1 MEGSRVEGPPVD
13 GSRVEGSCVEGSRV
27 DWSRVDGSCV
37 EGVPRGRRPA
47 WTGPPWMGPAWRG
60 RVEGPR
66 GGAPWTGP
74 AWTGPPWT
82 ASRVDGSPVD
92 GSRVEGPR
100 GGAAWRGTV
109 DGSRVDGSPV
119 DGVPPRSLQPP
130 AKSSQPR
137 AGPSRPRG
145 PGLPEGARRA
155 AAAREPPR
163 PGWALAPEEL
173 SLLSPAQRRRHL
185 LFADLL
191 DDMGASA
198 SIFPRDSLDMPYPV
212 PDPYTWMPAPQG
224 PAQGPAQGRGRLLGV
239 LRAAEARGRV
249 RALRLRYT
257 RMRAEEIALLVHRQ
271 DSARTAIRLELFLPP
286 LLKPT
291 RIPDPLNRQERRR
304 VEAILEET
312 LDDDLFLR

>member
-1 MEGSRVEGPPVD
+1 M
-13 GSRVEGSCVEGSRV
+13 
-27 DWSRVDGSCV
+27 
-37 EGVPRGRRPA
+37 
-47 WTGPPWMGPAWRG
+47 
-60 RVEGPR
+60 
-66 GGAPWTGP
+66 
-74 AWTGPPWT
+74 
-82 ASRVDGSPVD
+82 
-92 GSRVEGPR
+92 
-100 GGAAWRGTV
+100 AA
-109 DGSRVDGSPV
+109 
-119 DGVPPRSLQPP
+119 RSLQPP
-130 AKSSQPR
+130 AKGSQPR

-155 AAAREPPR
+155 AAREPPR
-163 PGWALAPEEL
+163 PGWALASEEL

-191 DDMGASA
+191 DDVGASA
-198 SIFPRDSLDMPYPV
+198 SIFPRDSLDMPYSV
-212 PDPYTWMPAPQG
+212 PDPYTWMPAPQS
-224 PAQGPAQGRGRLLGV
+224 PAQGRGRLLGV

-286 LLKPT
+286 LLNPT